1 MFPVAAIAGAGW
13 LFLLVVLLIA
23 PPSPGP
29 HEGGGRGEGRTPHE
43 GGGRGEGRTRRL
55 PEADDVPPA
64 VVSLLARLLDKSGFG
79 ATLVDLAARGWFEVR
94 APAGPAGLAGPG
106 GPRGLRDP
114 AGRGPRTGPALC
126 VVPAETPGGPLTPFE
141 RRAVAHVA
149 LRAGARG
156 EVPAPALSD
165 GFGGGET
172 QFMSAFRDEVDAE
185 ARRLGLTRSR
195 LSGRRI
201 GLLLLLLFI
210 PAGAL
215 IPVAAHWRGLAYAG
229 GCYFAGFW
237 VAVSVGVSRRRTAS
251 GQLVLDHWRSAVA
264 AAPGGSGGEG
274 RTLAYAAALG
284 AAPAALAVFA
294 QGSTSVAWSSYRGS
308 WQLLEIETSTWSWP
322 RGCSIWLA
330 IVFGLILYFGA
341 AIWLSTHGMVVL
353 AEQMIGLVVAG
364 GIACVLVGVARRAAF
379 PRFAEFDGQVIRQ
392 WIVKG
397 DESPD
402 EYHVAIDDGAREKA
416 WDFSIGSEP
425 YRLLTPGTFV
435 HARVNLRT
443 RSEVTVAPVE
453 PPAVAHPLAGV
464 AADQERA
471 ATNGLPDPAS
481 LVTEA
486 EAAAVLGVPVAGH
499 HLDGL
504 PGRTMVWQPR
514 WTVKGGQG
522 SRPMLRVEV
531 RHAADA
537 RRVPPG
543 ALRAPG
549 VADGYLLGQSAMV
562 TVPPLAALISVHG
575 AARAGTP
582 VAGLLPAVEGRLRE
596 LGRRMPLSLI
606 LINIDDRL
614 IHSSIWN
621 HANDPLS

>member
-29 HEGGGRGEGRTPHE
+29 HEGGGRGEGRTRHE
-43 GGGRGEGRTRRL
+43 RDGRGKGRMRRL

-64 VVSLLARLLDKSGFG
+64 VVSLLARRLDKSGFG

-106 GPRGLRDP
+106 APRGLRNP
-114 AGRGPRTGPALC
+114 AGPGGPALC
-126 VVPAETPGGPLTPFE
+126 VVPAETPGGPLAPFE
-141 RRAVAHVA
+141 RRTVAHVA

-215 IPVAAHWRGLAYAG
+215 IPVGAHWRGLAYAG

-251 GQLVLDHWRSAVA
+251 GQVVLDHWRSAVA
-264 AAPGGSGGEG
+264 VAPGGSGGGG

-294 QGSTSVAWSSYRGS
+294 QGSTTVAWSSYRGS
-308 WQLLEIETSTWSWP
+308 WQLLEIETNTWSWP

-330 IVFGLILYFGA
+330 IVFGPILYFGA
-341 AIWLSTHGMVVL
+341 AIWLSTHGMVTL
-353 AEQMIGLVVAG
+353 AEEMIGLVVAG
-364 GIACVLVGVARRAAF
+364 GIACVLVAVARRAAF

-392 WIVKG
+392 WMVKG
-397 DESPD
+397 DDESPD

-416 WDFSIGSEP
+416 WDFKIGSEP
-425 YRLLTPGTFV
+425 YRKLTPGTFV
-435 HARVNLRT
+435 HARVNLRS
-443 RSEVTVAPVE
+443 RAEVTVEPVE
-453 PPAVAHPLAGV
+453 PPAVAHPLARV

-471 ATNGLPDPAS
+471 ATNGLPDPAD

-486 EAAAVLGVPVAGH
+486 EAAAILGVKVRGNH
-499 HLDGL
+499 VDGA
-504 PGRTMVWQPR
+504 PGRTMVWQPPS
-514 WTVKGGQG
+514 TG
-522 SRPMLRVEV
+522 RPMLRIEI

-543 ALRAPG
+543 ALPAPG
-549 VADGYLLGQSAMV
+549 VADGYLLGQGAMV

-582 VAGLLPAVEGRLRE
+582 VAGLLPVVEGRLRE
-596 LGRRMPLSLI
+596 LGRRLP
-606 LINIDDRL
+606 
-614 IHSSIWN
+614 
-621 HANDPLS
+621 